1 MNADLD
7 VKALEQL
14 RSLDAPGSNELFKRL
29 VETFVNDTPK
39 LLVKVADAIAAQDW
53 KMASKHAH
61 AVKGSAGN
69 FGARRLVALCM
80 DIEQA
85 GHSDDSATILRA
97 ATHLQLEY
105 ESARDALLIM
115 SQQG

>member
-14 RSLDAPGSNELFKRL
+14 RSLDAPGSNEMFKRL
-29 VETFVNDTPK
+29 VESFVNDTPK
-39 LLVKVADAIAAQDW
+39 LLMKLEDAIAAQDW

-69 FGARRLVALCM
+69 FGARRLVALCLE
-80 DIEQA
+80 IEQA
-85 GHSDDSATILRA
+85 GHIDDATTILRA
-97 ATHLQLEY
+97 GSHVGSEY
-105 ESARDALLIM
+105 ESARDALLIL
-115 SQQG
+115 SQQ